1 MTTKATA
8 AMVSETMTA
17 NPSGAKYSTSTSIH
31 PQPAY
36 SQVVGK
42 NPRQVR
48 TLAVP
53 LVVPSDLETIPQWV
67 CWRYAVVDGR
77 QTKIPVNPRTGGNAK
92 TDTPS
97 TWVDFETA
105 LAYYDRNPAYVSGV
119 GLVLRGT
126 DLVGVDLDH
135 CIDDKGIIAP
145 WALAYARSFN
155 TYTEVSPSGTGL
167 RMFGFGSKPG
177 TRSKRGGVELY
188 DRTSTRFL
196 TFTGRSWQGYPLE
209 LRDVTAELAVIYAD
223 VFGPDPAPVPR
234 REAQP
239 VDVDDSALI
248 ALAVKAKNGS
258 KFAALWNGNVN
269 GYGSS
274 SEADLAL
281 CCHLAWW
288 TGGDEKR
295 IDRMFRQ
302 SGLMRD
308 KWNDVHR
315 PADGATYGE
324 MTVETAIARTDTY
337 YSPQQQPVQSHSETV
352 TTAAGG
358 EVVDDKPAAVSIADV
373 WHVLNKAIRHD
384 ADHCDV
390 CGTVRACQSIGGDKV
405 KGFLRTFRCH
415 KPSCQDWQHYR
426 AKELVVQSGL
436 HLWPA
441 HYVTILEVPK
451 YDKMVDRGLLRD
463 EPDWLAVRDLF
474 VFDTVFVASAFPI
487 NQTSIGLTWDA
498 LAPMV
503 AERWLKR
510 QPGSRLRDPKKT
522 ARAKRAAVVAC
533 DSAESS
539 AAVVAIVPTPEP
551 KPETR
556 VDYAFGLAAMP
567 MAYGFDLL
575 DILAAAGAEVDR
587 KRRRWEYPLARHTEI
602 AQIVTG
608 WASLTG
614 KSGGHY
620 EIDASGKATSTDAS
634 ISNLPAVVDVLAGD
648 LHPDI
653 ARMTRQAVARTAKTH
668 GRQSG

>member
-17 NPSGAKYSTSTSIH
+17 NPSGGGYSTTAIVH
-31 PQPAY
+31 PNPII

-53 LVVPSDLETIPQWV
+53 LTVPSDLENIAQWV
-67 CWRYAVVDGR
+67 CWRYAVRDGKT
-77 QTKIPVNPRTGGNAK
+77 TKIPVNARTGGNAM

-105 LAYYDRNPAYVSGV
+105 LTYYDRNPAYVSGV

-145 WALAYARSFN
+145 WALGYVRSFN

-167 RMFGFGSKPG
+167 RMFGFGVKPG
-177 TRSKRGGVELY
+177 KREKRGGVELY
-188 DRTSTRFL
+188 DHTSTRFL
-196 TFTGRSWQGYPLE
+196 TFTGKHLPGTPLE
-209 LRDVTAELAVIYAD
+209 LRDVTAELAVVYAD
-223 VFGPDPAPVPR
+223 VFGPEPAPPVK

-248 ALAVKAKNGS
+248 ALALKAKNGS
-258 KFAALWNGNVN
+258 KFAALWQGSTA
-269 GYGSS
+269 GYPSP

-281 CCHLAWW
+281 CCNLAYW

-295 IDRMFRQ
+295 IDGMFRQ

-308 KWNDVHR
+308 KWNDVHSGT
-315 PADGATYGE
+315 GATYGA
-324 MTVETAIARTDTY
+324 MTIDKALELTTKY
-337 YSPQQQPVQSHSETV
+337 YDPPQKPVQSHSE
-352 TTAAGG
+352 AQPGG
-358 EVVDDKPAAVSIADV
+358 VVVEDTPAVSIADV
-373 WHVLNKAIRHD
+373 WRVLNKAIRHD
-384 ADHCDV
+384 AEHCDV
-390 CGTVRACQSIGGDKV
+390 CGTVRACMSIGGDKV

-415 KPSCQDWQHYR
+415 KAACQDWQHYR

-441 HYVTILEVPK
+441 HYVTVLDVAK
-451 YDKMVDRGLLRD
+451 YDKLVDRGLLRD

-487 NQTSIGLTWDA
+487 NQTSIGLAWDA

-522 ARAKRAAVVAC
+522 ARAKRAAVAC
-533 DSAESS
+533 DAPVP
-539 AAVVAIVPTPEP
+539 AAVVASVPPE
-551 KPETR
+551 PETR
-556 VDYAFGLAAMP
+556 IDYAFGLAAMP
-567 MAYGFDLL
+567 MADGFDLL
-575 DILAAAGAEVDR
+575 DILAAAGATVDH

-614 KSGGHY
+614 KAGGHY
-620 EIDASGKATSTDAS
+620 EINASGKATSTDAS
-634 ISNLPAVVDVLAGD
+634 ISNQPAQVDVLAGD
-648 LHPDI
+648 LHPEAAAI
-653 ARMTRQAVARTAKTH
+653 ARNMTARIVTNH
-668 GRQSG
+668 GRRRE

>member
-1 MTTKATA
+1 MNPTTSDAVGGDSYGIQSKRAGGNVSTA
-8 AMVSETMTA
+8 YTEKYTGFSA
-17 NPSGAKYSTSTSIH
+17 NS
-31 PQPAY
+31 
-36 SQVVGK
+36 
-42 NPRQVR
+42 QVR
-48 TLAVP
+48 TLATP
-53 LVVPSDLETIPQWV
+53 LYIPSDLENIAQWV
-67 CWRYAVVDGR
+67 DWRYAVVDGR
-77 QTKIPVNPRTGGNAK
+77 QTKIPVNARTGGNAA
-92 TDTPS
+92 TNTPS
-97 TWVDFETA
+97 TWADFEAVLTF
-105 LAYYDRNPAYVSGV
+105 YHEHGTYVSGV

-145 WALAYARSFN
+145 WALAIVRSLAS
-155 TYTEVSPSGTGL
+155 YTEVSPSGTGL
-167 RMFGFGSKPG
+167 RIFAHGVKPG
-177 TRSKRGGVELY
+177 RREKRGGVELY
-188 DRTSTRFL
+188 DHTSTRFL
-196 TFTGRSWQGYPLE
+196 TFTGHHLPGTPLE
-209 LRDVTAELAVIYAD
+209 LRDVTAELAVVYAD
-223 VFGPDPAPVPR
+223 VFGPEPAPVAR
-234 REAQP
+234 RDPQP

-258 KFAALWNGNVN
+258 KFAALWQGSTVD
-269 GYGSS
+269 YSSS

-295 IDRMFRQ
+295 IDALFRS

-308 KWNDVHR
+308 KWNERHSG
-315 PADGATYGE
+315 DGATYGA
-324 MTVETAIARTDTY
+324 MTIDKALDLTTTY
-337 YSPQQQPVQSHSETV
+337 YSPQQQPVQSHE

-358 EVVDDKPAAVSIADV
+358 VVVDDTPAVSIADV

-384 ADHCDV
+384 AEHCDT
-390 CGTVRACQSIGGDKV
+390 CGTVRACMSIGGDKV

-533 DSAESS
+533 ETTQP
-539 AAVVAIVPTPEP
+539 AAVVASVPPE
-551 KPETR
+551 PETR
-556 VDYAFGLAAMP
+556 IDYAFGLAAMP
-567 MAYGFDLL
+567 MADGFDLL
-575 DILAAAGAEVDR
+575 DILAVAGAEVDR

-614 KSGGHY
+614 KAGGHY
-620 EIDASGKATSTDAS
+620 EINASDKATSTDAS

-648 LHPDI
+648 LHPEAAAI
-653 ARMTRQAVARTAKTH
+653 ARYMAARTVTTH
-668 GRQSG
+668 GRRSK